1 MSSAQAPV
9 GGFSLFPNTSR
20 PPSRSQSRP
29 RAVTP
34 VGRPGSTEPSPP
46 RVGRRA
52 SVRRGSSA
60 TREERPREE
69 RPREERRR
77 MAPSNNPWQHALDN
91 PLSRDDEEQSQQQP
105 QHQPQHQHQHQ
116 HQQQHQQQPPSQQP
130 PQQPQQRAQPQQYQP
145 EPQPHALSVDT
156 SVMNRPREYPSAI
169 SASDVPPRCETALSD
184 ARTLVRSPSVSSISK
199 PPLVYDPRDRG
210 GGVGASGSNSA
221 APVVDPPIRSMFPQ
235 YNPELPLDRQEY
247 FPTQTSPVHI
257 PQSAISRAM
266 YSPRS
271 PEAAAAPIRQAATTT
286 PAHPV
291 ASARS
296 PSAASNHHHRFHT
309 TSAATTPQRAP
320 HHAHHHEPRAPPP
333 VSTTEDL
340 RSLWKVTNGWK
351 ASSLEGRIFCLKMT
365 TQPDC
370 PVYTLSSSSAQPFYS
385 LRIDPTS
392 ASAYVSLSRFD
403 PTKPFKGSKP
413 GAATSPSPSPTP
425 SSPRSSS
432 GTPPAT
438 TPSRAD
444 LKHDAKHWH
453 PVLAT
458 QLEPAARHQPP
469 NDGLVAQL
477 WPAAAA
483 RLAADRAN
491 DAATVALAE
500 HECARLVWDADSSA
514 HFLVHPALAVPFCVT
529 VDRHPAYARTEYTLE
544 HLESPVHLGRLTRD
558 GTGAGYLEVD
568 TSIAGKID
576 AVYLVDVVVAALV
589 LVAHADEEWREVE
602 TFEPPPASVFN
613 GVEGGGG
620 HKRGSRR
627 SSRASRRGQQQDL
640 EAGSTRRGKAS
651 SSRLE
656 QFEMDI
662 ESQTSELKKGGK
674 GEKDKVPGVAR
685 GIIALITV
693 LFKCVIW
700 CFTLVFRALT
710 GLVRCLSSDKI

>member
-34 VGRPGSTEPSPP
+34 QGRPASTEPSPP

-52 SVRRGSSA
+52 SLRRGSSA
-60 TREERPREE
+60 TREE

-77 MAPSNNPWQHALDN
+77 MAPSNNPWQQALDN
-91 PLSRDDEEQSQQQP
+91 PLSPDDDEQPQQQP
-105 QHQPQHQHQHQ
+105 QHQ
-116 HQQQHQQQPPSQQP
+116 HQQQQQPPSQQP
-130 PQQPQQRAQPQQYQP
+130 PQQQPRHQQRAQPQQYQP
-145 EPQPHALSVDT
+145 EPQPEPQLQPHALSVDT
-156 SVMNRPREYPSAI
+156 SVMNRPRDYPSAI

-210 GGVGASGSNSA
+210 GGVGTSGSTSHA
-221 APVVDPPIRSMFPQ
+221 AAEPSIRSMFPQ
-235 YNPELPLDRQEY
+235 YNPELPLDRQDY

-271 PEAAAAPIRQAATTT
+271 PEAAAAPIRHAAAAAAATVTT
-286 PAHPV
+286 THPV

-296 PSAASNHHHRFHT
+296 PSAASQHQHQHQHRFHT

-370 PVYTLSSSSAQPFYS
+370 PVYTLSSSSSQPFYS

-403 PTKPFKGSKP
+403 PTKPFKGAKP
-413 GAATSPSPSPTP
+413 GTTSTTSPSPSPTP
-425 SSPRSSS
+425 SSP
-432 GTPPAT
+432 GTPPPQ
-438 TPSRAD
+438 PSKSS

-458 QLEPAARHQPP
+458 QLEPPLRRQPP

-477 WPAAAA
+477 WPTAAA
-483 RLAADRAN
+483 RLATSDP
-491 DAATVALAE
+491 AAAE
-500 HECARLVWDADSSA
+500 HECARLVWDADSNA

-529 VDRHPAYARTEYTLE
+529 VERHPAFARTEYTLE

-568 TSIAGKID
+568 TGIAAKVD

-602 TFEPPPASVFN
+602 TFEPPPSVLN
-613 GVEGGGG
+613 GVEGGGA
-620 HKRGSRR
+620 KRGSRR
-627 SSRASRRGQQQDL
+627 SSRASKR
-640 EAGSTRRGKAS
+640 EAAGERKVT
-651 SSRLE
+651 SRLE

-662 ESQTSELKKGGK
+662 ESQTSELKKGGRR
-674 GEKDKVPGVAR
+674 EKDKVPGVAR
-685 GIIALITV
+685 GIIAVITV

>member
-1 MSSAQAPV
+1 MP
-9 GGFSLFPNTSR
+9 
-20 PPSRSQSRP
+20 
-29 RAVTP
+29 
-34 VGRPGSTEPSPP
+34 
-46 RVGRRA
+46 
-52 SVRRGSSA
+52 
-60 TREERPREE
+60 
-69 RPREERRR
+69 
-77 MAPSNNPWQHALDN
+77 PSNNPWQHALDN
-91 PLSRDDEEQSQQQP
+91 PLSPDDDEQPQQP
-105 QHQPQHQHQHQ
+105 PQH
-116 HQQQHQQQPPSQQP
+116 QQPPSQQTQP
-130 PQQPQQRAQPQQYQP
+130 PQQQPQQPQHQQRAQPQQYQP
-145 EPQPHALSVDT
+145 EPQPQPRPHALSVDT
-156 SVMNRPREYPSAI
+156 SVINRPREYPSAI

-210 GGVGASGSNSA
+210 GGVGGGASGSTSHVPTA
-221 APVVDPPIRSMFPQ
+221 DPPIRSMFPQ
-235 YNPELPLDRQEY
+235 YNPELPLDRQDY

-257 PQSAISRAM
+257 PQSAISRPM

-271 PEAAAAPIRQAATTT
+271 PETVTAPLRHAAAATTT
-286 PAHPV
+286 TTHPV
-291 ASARS
+291 TSARS
-296 PSAASNHHHRFHT
+296 PSAASQHHHRFHT

-320 HHAHHHEPRAPPP
+320 PFHHAHHHEPRAPPP
-333 VSTTEDL
+333 VSTTENL
-340 RSLWKVTNGWK
+340 RALWKVTNGWK

-370 PVYTLSSSSAQPFYS
+370 PVYTLSSSTSQPFYS

-403 PTKPFKGSKP
+403 PTKPFKGPKP
-413 GAATSPSPSPTP
+413 GATPSSLSPSPSPTP
-425 SSPRSSS
+425 SSP
-432 GTPPAT
+432 GTPPP
-438 TPSRAD
+438 PSKSS

-458 QLEPAARHQPP
+458 QLEPPLRRQPP

-477 WPAAAA
+477 WPTAAA
-483 RLAADRAN
+483 RLAPTDP
-491 DAATVALAE
+491 AAAE
-500 HECARLVWDADSSA
+500 HECARLVWDADSHA

-529 VDRHPAYARTEYTLE
+529 VERHPAYARTEYTLE

-568 TSIAGKID
+568 TGIAGKVD

-602 TFEPPPASVFN
+602 TFEPPPSVLN
-613 GVEGGGG
+613 GVEGGRRGG
-620 HKRGSRR
+620 GSRR
-627 SSRASRRGQQQDL
+627 SSRASKREGGGGERKV
-640 EAGSTRRGKAS
+640 T
-651 SSRLE
+651 SRLE

-662 ESQTSELKKGGK
+662 ESQTSELKKGGRR
-674 GEKDKVPGVAR
+674 EKDKVPGVAR
-685 GIIALITV
+685 GIIAVITV